1 MRPALPDMA
10 DTRNSHRVNGTV
22 SAIGRYRYS
31 TQTRRLS
38 DRRRSMSDPRD
49 TDPRYADLKRRLDEA
64 PSGGGSMWPW
74 LAGLVAV
81 LALVGMS
88 IGYNWTHEASDNQY
102 NGRSPVGTTTCSS
115 RQSGRQRIADDT
127 RNADTPSAFPQ

>member
-1 MRPALPDMA
+1 
-10 DTRNSHRVNGTV
+10 
-22 SAIGRYRYS
+22 
-31 TQTRRLS
+31 
-38 DRRRSMSDPRD
+38 MSDPRD

-88 IGYNWTHEASDNQY
+88 IGYNWTHEASDNQS
-102 NGRSPVGTTTCSS
+102 NAPTTT
-115 RQSGRQRIADDT
+115 GA
-127 RNADTPSAFPQ
+127 APSAPRLVPPAPFVLAKGALARCGQPDRVVMPATLAAFAKAM

>member
-1 MRPALPDMA
+1 
-10 DTRNSHRVNGTV
+10 
-22 SAIGRYRYS
+22 
-31 TQTRRLS
+31 
-38 DRRRSMSDPRD
+38 MSDPRD

-88 IGYNWTHEASDNQY
+88 IGYNWTHEASDNQS
-102 NGRSPVGTTTCSS
+102 NAPTTT
-115 RQSGRQRIADDT
+115 GA
-127 RNADTPSAFPQ
+127 APSAPRLAPPTEPGGNASRTTPAMPTPPAPSPNEGPR